1 MNNRRQARPP
11 NHYGSAAVTPNEPRS
26 ENVPDELKG
35 KGAATTEL
43 EELRARV
50 AALEAPK
57 VAPPEPRV
65 TTRKVELWPG
75 SGVWVTAQPESVGDR
90 LVRNEFADVDRA
102 AFEADEAVQAIGRE
116 VVGDKALRS
125 PLPQPSPQQ
134 HQMLDTR
141 IGRPAE
147 GPAYDARAHAQID
160 RIAAGQARLDRAEA
174 LRRELQAQETLNR
187 KAAAVGEDQ
196 E

>member
-1 MNNRRQARPP
+1 MNRRQARPP

-35 KGAATTEL
+35 QGAATTEL

-65 TTRKVELWPG
+65 TTRKVELWSG

-102 AFEADEAVQAIGRE
+102 EFEADEAVQAIGRE
-116 VVGDKALRS
+116 VAGDKALRS
-125 PLPQPSPQQ
+125 TLPEPSTLPHQ
-134 HQMLDTR
+134 HSQIDTR
-141 IGRPAE
+141 TGRPAE
-147 GPAYDARAHAQID
+147 GPAHDTRAYAHIA
-160 RIAAGQARLDRAEA
+160 RIAAGYERLDKAEA
-174 LRRELQAQETLNR
+174 LKREREARETL
-187 KAAAVGEDQ
+187 GED